1 MLQSAK
7 VSALRRHA
15 LCRSCGQMPIRK
27 SGTKCAPTPSMRIA
41 IPHWENRVSP
51 MLDVAGHAVVFD
63 VENGATRRRS
73 EVGISQSSGQ
83 SLAGMLANHSVD
95 VVICG
100 TVSRE
105 LAATLRGAGIEL
117 VTHICGPVEEV
128 LNAYL
133 RDGLNDD
140 TYRMP
145 GCCRRRLPQR
155 NRQRCQR
162 RRGDSAP
169 PS

>member
-1 MLQSAK
+1 
-7 VSALRRHA
+7 
-15 LCRSCGQMPIRK
+15 
-27 SGTKCAPTPSMRIA
+27 
-41 IPHWENRVSP
+41 

-73 EVGISQSSGQ
+73 EVGISQSSAQ
-83 SLAGMLANHSVD
+83 PLAGMLANHGVD

-133 RDGLNDD
+133 RDGLVDD

-155 NRQRCQR
+155 NRQRCR
-162 RRGDSAP
+162 KRRGDSAP
-169 PS
+169 LS